1 MKFKN
6 RICPQCGKPFV
17 AYLRGR
23 IYNEICSDECRAE
36 REIERRASVKKKR
49 DSLRETYTVNTYS
62 LADPKWKKFKSISSF
77 NLSNIDRTVIKKYI
91 IELQI
96 PTKIV
101 IYKQKRKD
109 GKRIAYKTVGIN
121 PNTIKTIIEHKYENY
136 KKYSHLGIWRS
147 INRFISIYNKINNS
161 KGKK

>member
-17 AYLRGR
+17 AYLKGR
-23 IYNEICSDECRAE
+23 VYDEICSDKCRSI
-36 REIERRASVKKKR
+36 REIERRAREKKKR
-49 DSLRETYTVNTYS
+49 DSLRETYTINTYN

-77 NLSNIDRTVIKKYI
+77 NLSNIDRTVKKKYI

-101 IYKQKRKD
+101 VFKQKRKD
-109 GKRIAYKTVGIN
+109 GKFMTYKTIGVN
-121 PNTIKTIIEHKYENY
+121 PDTIKTIIENKYNKY
-136 KKYSHLGIWRS
+136 KKSSHIGIWRS
-147 INRFISIYNKINNS
+147 INHFISIYNKINNS
-161 KGKK
+161 KDKK